1 MGAHRY
7 YLHLLLIAMLLATQ
21 ISLPAQLCTG
31 SLGDP
36 VVKIDFGNGSGTG
49 GYVPTNAYQYSNSG
63 CPNDGY
69 YTIATSI
76 PVCWGGVWHTP
87 VSDHTGGG
95 AFLLVNATFTPGDF
109 FVSRV
114 SGLCPGTTYEFAA
127 WMMNVIKGGGIR
139 PNVTFRIE
147 DVSGNVLQ
155 SYNTGDVPNTAL
167 PEWRQYGFFFTTS
180 NSATEVVLRMTNN
193 APGGIGNDIA
203 MDDITFRPC
212 GPTVNSTIVGYGDS
226 AAACV
231 EQPNTYSMTAA
242 VSAGYNNPLY
252 QWEVSDDGGRNW
264 TNITGATTLS
274 YTRPSSAPGNYLYR
288 VAVAESVNG
297 NRASCNV
304 HSNLLKVTVHPPPI
318 VNAGPDRTSLSGN
331 TITLNASV
339 TGDQPTYV
347 WRPSVFLSDSVSLT
361 PTLTPLNDQVYTLYA
376 TSKYGCRAQDEMMVR
391 VANDIYVPNA
401 FTPNNDGL
409 NDYWRIPFLDPGLDA
424 TVRVVNRYGQ
434 VVYQVTADNVN
445 WDGKWKGVDQP
456 AGTYV
461 YQVTFKDGRPVMKGT
476 VMLIR

>member
-1 MGAHRY
+1 MATHRQ
-7 YLHLLLIAMLLATQ
+7 YLRLFFVLLLLAGQ

-36 VVKIDFGNGSGTG
+36 VVKIDFGNGNGTG
-49 GYVPTNAYQYSNSG
+49 GYVPTNAYQYTGSG

-69 YTIATSI
+69 YTIATTI

-87 VSDHTGGG
+87 VADHTGGG
-95 AFLLVNATFTPGDF
+95 AFLLVNATFEPGDF
-109 FVSRV
+109 FVSKV

-147 DVSGNVLQ
+147 DVGGNILQ
-155 SYNTGDVPNTAL
+155 SFSTGDIPNTVQ
-167 PEWRQYGFFFTTS
+167 PEWRQYGFFFTT
-180 NSATEVVLRMTNN
+180 NPAATEVVLRMTNN

-203 MDDITFRPC
+203 LDDITFRPC
-212 GPTVNSTIVGYGDS
+212 GPTVASTIVGYGDS
-226 AAACV
+226 AGACV
-231 EQPNTYSMTAA
+231 EQPNTYTMTAA
-242 VSAGYNNPLY
+242 VSAGYSNPIFQWQVSNDAGTNWNN
-252 QWEVSDDGGRNW
+252 
-264 TNITGATTLS
+264 IAGATGLS
-274 YTRPSSAPGNYLYR
+274 YTRPSSVPGDYLYR
-288 VAVAESVNG
+288 LAVAEAVNG

-304 HSNLLKVTVHPPPI
+304 HSNALKVIVHPPPM

-361 PTLTPLNDQVYTLYA
+361 PNLTPLNDQVYTLYA

-409 NDYWRIPFLDPGLDA
+409 NDYWRIPFLDPGLGG
-424 TVRVVNRYGQ
+424 TVRVFNRYGQ

-445 WDGKWKGVDQP
+445 WDGKWKGVEQP

-461 YQVTFKDGRPVMKGT
+461 YQVTFTSGRPTMKGT
-476 VMLIR
+476 LALIR